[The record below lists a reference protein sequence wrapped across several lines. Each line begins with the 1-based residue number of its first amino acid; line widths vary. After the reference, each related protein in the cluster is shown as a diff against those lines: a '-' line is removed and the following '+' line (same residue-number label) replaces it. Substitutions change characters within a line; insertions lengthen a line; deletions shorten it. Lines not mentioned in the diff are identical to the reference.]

1 MRGVKNMKRWISFL
15 VLLIL
20 GYLLVFLIPSGTS
33 TGLSGQAAAEMAAA
47 NSLYEQGSFEE
58 AAQAYQSLVNQGYND
73 SSLFYN
79 LGNAYYK
86 IGQNGKAL
94 LYYRKAETLAPRDA
108 DIQANLNLARSQTQ
122 DQFESGGQAFYSRLV
137 LLSRSWLT
145 INEMSL
151 LALGLWFL
159 LVLLL
164 ITRTVFTPGTRLQ
177 EGLTYA
183 LLVVAVLFVFSGAT
197 FGSRLYLDKN
207 RPSAV
212 VIAEEISVN
221 SGPGEQ
227 FITEFS
233 LHSGAEVSVLEQRN
247 NWSRLTLPGNDLQGW
262 VPDESLGLVRE

>member
-1 MRGVKNMKRWISFL
+1 MKRLISFL

-20 GYLLVFLIPSGTS
+20 GFLLVLLLPRQASA
-33 TGLSGQAAAEMAAA
+33 GLSGQAAAEMAAA
-47 NSLYEQGSFEE
+47 NRLYEEGSFEE
-58 AAQAYQSLVNQGYND
+58 AAQAYQSLVDQGYSD

-79 LGNAYYK
+79 LGNAWYK
-86 IGQNGKAL
+86 SGQNGKAL
-94 LYYRKAETLAPRDA
+94 LYFRKAETLAPRDA
-108 DIQANLNLARSQTQ
+108 DIQANLNLARQQTL

-145 INEMSL
+145 INEMAL

-177 EGLTYA
+177 EGLTYS
-183 LLVVAVLFVFSGAT
+183 LLVMALLFVFCGAT

-212 VIAEEISVN
+212 ITTEEVSVN

-227 FITEFS
+227 FVTEFS

-247 NWSRLTLPGNDLQGW
+247 NWSRLTLPGGDLQGW
-262 VPDESLGLVRE
+262 VPDESLGLVKE